1 MHGGGEEAPAGC
13 RCGMRSGGRC
23 LGQLQLPEECIEVRG
38 RRCTSTSFTLFLP
51 LQWLGGAVAGWTVV
65 AAAGTVHRPPRLL
78 EVGQEAEFYMV
89 HDDPPSTRGGGGGG
103 GRLAVRIVRPLPWG
117 LVVFKRAMAAGAT
130 GVAEECPSGV
140 GGRRGA
146 GGGQHAQCSAT
157 ASELPGGHRCHGVHA
172 CKSTQTKHTNQGRT
186 A

>member
-1 MHGGGEEAPAGC
+1 MPLWNAERWLVSERLH
-13 RCGMRSGGRC
+13 
-23 LGQLQLPEECIEVRG
+23 LPEECIEVRG

-146 GGGQHAQCSAT
+146 GGAAVRVILIDKIIDHDGDKDGNGDGSA
-157 ASELPGGHRCHGVHA
+157 SLWWCWLL
-172 CKSTQTKHTNQGRT
+172 SW
-186 A
+186 